1 MHGIGSAK
9 SFVHIETVFQ
19 RYERRRRRGE
29 SEKFNLTC
37 FASSVYGMV
46 RLVGVQSAV
55 RQRRRTHAHARESRR
70 RRRRIQGEDKA
81 NRNVQRNDLSRYEN
95 DLAWNEFVPYSLLL
109 FLSPPFLC
117 QRFEESRWN
126 THVSRANELAFAV
139 APRETS
145 HGSRSSGE

>member
-19 RYERRRRRGE
+19 RYERRRRGE
-29 SEKFNLTC
+29 SEKFNLTVC

-46 RLVGVQSAV
+46 RLVGVQFAV

-95 DLAWNEFVPYSLLL
+95 DLAWNEFVPYSL
-109 FLSPPFLC
+109 FLC
-117 QRFEESRWN
+117 PSLPMSAFRGITLEHARLPGQRARFCC
-126 THVSRANELAFAV
+126 RAERDLPRFAFQW
-139 APRETS
+139 
-145 HGSRSSGE
+145 